1 MENESKPLTL
11 RSRLWCGLAW
21 AAATVAAWTFVFGA
35 TGLAGAA
42 SHPSFWWQSIT
53 LGAVLGLCA
62 LAYGFA
68 LGPERSIR
76 RLEEEA
82 PFRWRNVLVAV
93 VVVQLVKYL
102 VRLTG

>member
-42 SHPSFWWQSIT
+42 SHPSFWRQSIT